1 MNAGLCDAQRSVL
14 VVVDI
19 QPSFLDPIEG
29 SERVLR
35 RSEFLLRI
43 ASLLDVPALAT
54 EQYPSRMG
62 GTHESLTPFMA
73 QECVLGKMSFSCAGC
88 SEFVDALDNLQ
99 REQVVLVGI
108 ETHICVNQTAH
119 HLLQRGYEVFL
130 AADATGSRSGEAH
143 KVGLKRM
150 RQAGAVISHT
160 ESIAYEWMGSAEH
173 PSFRD
178 ALKIVKEFS
187 G

>member
-1 MNAGLCDAQRSVL
+1 MTGGLSEANRSVL

-19 QPSFLDPIEG
+19 QPSFLDPIAG
-29 SERVLR
+29 KERVLR
-35 RSEFLLRI
+35 RSEFLLKI
-43 ASLLDVPALAT
+43 ANLLEIPSLAT

-62 GTHESLTPFMA
+62 GTHESLLPHLV

-99 REQVVLVGI
+99 RDQVVLVGI

-119 HLLQRGYEVFL
+119 HLLRRGYEVFL
-130 AADATGSRSGEAH
+130 AADATGSRSDDAH

-160 ESIAYEWMGSAEH
+160 ESIVYEWMGSAEH
-173 PSFRD
+173 PQFRD
-178 ALKIVKEFS
+178 ALKVVKEFS